1 MRWLFIAAVL
11 LFSGLAAP
19 AFADDAYDA
28 CVEKGETDMDWREC
42 GSTWVE
48 RADAELNAMWR
59 ELRDTASE
67 ESMAALLHEQRAW
80 IAYKDKSCMV
90 WASGEYGT
98 IGSVLYFPPCRAR
111 VIEARTG
118 ELGGYLDGILEQTQ

>member
-1 MRWLFIAAVL
+1 MRRFFLSGFL
-11 LFSGLAAP
+11 LLAGLGLP

-28 CVEKGETDMDWREC
+28 CVEKGQTDMDWREC
-42 GSTWVE
+42 GSAWVE
-48 RADAELNAMWR
+48 RADAGLNAMWR
-59 ELRDTASE
+59 ELRAQSSDETKS
-67 ESMAALLHEQRAW
+67 ALLDEQRAW
-80 IAYKDKSCMV
+80 IAYKDKSCML

-118 ELGGYLDGILEQTQ
+118 ELSAYMDGLLEQTQ